1 MVISGIDPINIKNN
15 IFLLF
20 LTSNN
25 SFLKKNIIANNE
37 PRCKLTSI
45 NKELDLNSYNVDT
58 TIKCADELI
67 GRNSETPCI
76 RDKIIISII
85 FVSIFFRSLN
95 KP

>member
-1 MVISGIDPINIKNN
+1 KKN

-20 LTSNN
+20 FISNI

-45 NKELDLNSYNVDT
+45 SNELDLNSYNVDT
-58 TIKCADELI
+58 MIKCADELI

-76 RDKIIISII
+76 RDKIKISII
-85 FVSIFFRSLN
+85 SVSIFLRNLN
-95 KP
+95 KG